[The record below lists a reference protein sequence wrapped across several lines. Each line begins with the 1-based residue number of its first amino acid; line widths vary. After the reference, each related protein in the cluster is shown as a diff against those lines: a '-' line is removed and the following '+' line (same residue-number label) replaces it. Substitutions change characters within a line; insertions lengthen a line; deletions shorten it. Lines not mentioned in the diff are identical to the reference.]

1 MQQKQRT
8 YQKMRKF
15 TAARHPETLA
25 DNPVAKTRILV
36 VDDSRLQRR
45 LLTGSLVKWGYE
57 VIEAASGEE
66 ALQLC
71 ANNLPDLILSDWM
84 MPGMTGL
91 EFCRALRDLPGEQ
104 FAYFI
109 LLTSKKEKEEVAV
122 GLHSGADDFLSKPVD
137 NAELRARITAGERI
151 INTQRQLCHSNQMIR
166 DTLAELQGLYDSL
179 DKDLLEAKKLQQSLL
194 PERHRVFR
202 GGTLS
207 LLLRSSGHV
216 GGDLVGFFEAG
227 PRKLGLFGIDVSGH
241 GISSALMTA
250 RLAGYLSASSPGQ
263 NVALIPDGE
272 DSFVARPPAQA
283 IQAINELVLNEME
296 TEHYFTLMLAIVDLD
311 SGLVQIAQAG
321 HPHPVIRRRNG
332 DIEQFGTGGFPVGLI
347 NGVSYQQFEVQMH
360 PGDRLLILSD
370 GFTECPDQTGQM
382 LGEAGLEEIITSLGD
397 MHDEAFLSGLL
408 WKLSEFAG
416 AIDFSDD
423 LSGIMFQFNGDAP
436 P

>member
-1 MQQKQRT
+1 
-8 YQKMRKF
+8 MRNF
-15 TAARHPETLA
+15 QATERDEAPVDHPL
-25 DNPVAKTRILV
+25 AKTRILV

-45 LLTGSLVKWGYE
+45 LLAGSLAKWGYE
-57 VIEAASGEE
+57 VVEAGSGEE
-66 ALQLC
+66 ALQVC
-71 ANNLPDLILSDWM
+71 ADGIPDLILSDWM
-84 MPGMTGL
+84 MPGMNGL
-91 EFCRALRDLPGEQ
+91 EFCRAFRDLSGDR

-109 LLTSKKEKEEVAV
+109 LLTSKREKAEVAV

-137 NAELRARITAGERI
+137 NDELRARITAGERI
-151 INTQRQLCHSNQMIR
+151 IDIQRQLTRSNRLIR
-166 DTLAELQGLYDSL
+166 DTLAELQSLYDSL

-194 PERHRVFR
+194 PERHRVFH

-250 RLAGYLSASSPGQ
+250 RLAGYLSSSSPDQ
-263 NVALIPDGE
+263 NVALTRDADGI
-272 DSFVARPPAQA
+272 FVARPPAQA
-283 IQAINELVLNEME
+283 IQSINELVLNEME

-332 DIEQFGTGGFPVGLI
+332 EIEQFGTGGFPVGLI
-347 NGVSYQQFEVQMH
+347 SGVIYEQFDIQMH

-370 GFTECPDQTGQM
+370 GFTECPDPTGQM
-382 LGEAGLEEIITSLGD
+382 LGEDGLADIVTSIGD

-408 WKLSEFAG
+408 WKLSEYAG
-416 AIDFSDD
+416 ASDFPDD
-423 LSGIMFQFNGDAP
+423 LSGIMFQLTEPAKAAGQPRSAR
-436 P
+436 

>member
-1 MQQKQRT
+1 
-8 YQKMRKF
+8 MRNF
-15 TAARHPETLA
+15 QAAEHDEAPVDHPL
-25 DNPVAKTRILV
+25 AKTRILV

-45 LLTGSLVKWGYE
+45 LLAGSLAKWGYE
-57 VIEAASGEE
+57 VVEAGSGEE
-66 ALQLC
+66 ALQVC
-71 ANNLPDLILSDWM
+71 ADGIPDLILSDWM
-84 MPGMTGL
+84 MPGMNGL
-91 EFCRALRDLPGEQ
+91 EFCRAFRDLSGDR

-109 LLTSKKEKEEVAV
+109 LLTSKREKAEVAV

-137 NAELRARITAGERI
+137 NDELRARITAGERI
-151 INTQRQLCHSNQMIR
+151 IDIQRQLTRSNRLIR
-166 DTLAELQGLYDSL
+166 DTLAELQSLYDSL

-194 PERHRVFR
+194 PERHRVFH

-250 RLAGYLSASSPGQ
+250 RLAGYLSSSSPDQ
-263 NVALIPDGE
+263 NVALTRDADG
-272 DSFVARPPAQA
+272 SFVARPPAQA
-283 IQAINELVLNEME
+283 IQSINELVLNEME

-332 DIEQFGTGGFPVGLI
+332 EIEQFGTGGFPVGLI
-347 NGVSYQQFEVQMH
+347 SGVIYEQFDIQMH

-370 GFTECPDQTGQM
+370 GFTECPDPTGQM
-382 LGEAGLEEIITSLGD
+382 LGEDGLADIVTSIGD

-408 WKLSEFAG
+408 WKLSEYAG
-416 AIDFSDD
+416 ASDFPDD
-423 LSGIMFQFNGDAP
+423 LSGIMFQLTEPAKAAGQPRSAR
-436 P
+436 